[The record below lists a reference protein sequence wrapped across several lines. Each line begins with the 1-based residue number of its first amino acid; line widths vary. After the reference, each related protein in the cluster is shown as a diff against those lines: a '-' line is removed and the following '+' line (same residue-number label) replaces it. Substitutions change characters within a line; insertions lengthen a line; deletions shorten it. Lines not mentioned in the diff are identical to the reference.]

1 MSSVSASWEAR
12 RFEIY
17 ELFLRCGRNASR
29 VADILECHRDTVLKW
44 SARVER
50 KEPERASQIA
60 GLVAGQPIIDNQTT
74 GGSAA
79 AAARLVA
86 LREEIA
92 RLESQVGGVATRQ
105 TNGPIEEGG
114 QIDAPPPVTV
124 IYPELMRAA
133 SPPPPAVF
141 AVSQFLKVAYVS
153 DVHLPFEDKVNVRV
167 TLDYLADYKP
177 DVVILGGDIWD
188 FYEISDYER
197 DPGRITTLQ
206 DEFDQ
211 GRYFVKAIDELCAR
225 VVMLEGN
232 HEGRLH
238 RLISRNPGL
247 FKLRS
252 LEIPRAAELPERWQ
266 YFPSQTHY
274 RLGPMLALHGD
285 VKGMSDR
292 ATHPAY
298 TLFQRLKRS
307 CIAGHFHRFGRYY
320 DTDYD
325 GVPRAGFVNGHLS
338 DMKQVKYITSPNW
351 QSGFST
357 IEMAA
362 DGHLFRVDQHII
374 VNGRMVAGGK
384 EYTI

>member
-1 MSSVSASWEAR
+1 MGNASWESR

-17 ELFLRCGRNASR
+17 EQYIRCGRSARAAALVLGCDKSCASKWVSR
-29 VADILECHRDTVLKW
+29 VEKR
-44 SARVER
+44 
-50 KEPERASQIA
+50 EPERAAEIA
-60 GLVAGQPIIDNQTT
+60 AAVASGQIIDNAEPSPSLTAQL
-74 GGSAA
+74 S
-79 AAARLVA
+79 A
-86 LREEIA
+86 LREQIA
-92 RLESQVGGVATRQ
+92 RIESQAGAQFATRQ
-105 TNGPIEEGG
+105 TDSPIEEGG
-114 QIDAPPPVTV
+114 QIEPPPPVTV
-124 IYPELMRAA
+124 IYPELVRPAA
-133 SPPPPAVF
+133 PPPPARY
-141 AVSQFLKVAYVS
+141 AVESFLRVAYVS

-177 DVVILGGDIWD
+177 DLVILGGDIWD

-197 DPGRITTLQ
+197 DPGRIKSLQ
-206 DEFDQ
+206 DEFDE
-211 GRYFVKAIDELCAR
+211 GRYFIKAIAELSAR
-225 VVMLEGN
+225 VIFLEGN

-252 LEIPRAAELPERWQ
+252 LEIPRAAELPEGWQ

-292 ATHPAY
+292 VTHPAY

-338 DMKQVKYITSPNW
+338 DIRQVKYITSPNW

-374 VNGRMVAGGK
+374 VDGRMVADGR
-384 EYTI
+384 EWTI